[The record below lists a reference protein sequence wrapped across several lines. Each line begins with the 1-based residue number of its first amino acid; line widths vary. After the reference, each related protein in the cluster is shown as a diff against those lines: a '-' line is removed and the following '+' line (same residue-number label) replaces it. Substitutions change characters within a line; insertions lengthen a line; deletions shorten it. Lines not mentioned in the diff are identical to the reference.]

1 MLDNWDDLNDIHQI
15 LEVSFIQ
22 KKKQVLEF
30 LEQLVQ
36 ISIEDF
42 FKNNNV

>member
-1 MLDNWDDLNDIHQI
+1 MKSQI
-15 LEVSFIQ
+15 SEKKVKEKEQKEVQ
-22 KKKQVLEF
+22 KKQVLEF

-42 FKNNNV
+42 FKNNSV

>member
-1 MLDNWDDLNDIHQI
+1 MKSQI
-15 LEVSFIQ
+15 AQKKVKEKEQKEVQ
-22 KKKQVLEF
+22 KKQVLEF

-42 FKNNNV
+42 FKNNSV

>member
-1 MLDNWDDLNDIHQI
+1 MKSQI
-15 LEVSFIQ
+15 AQKKVKEKEQKEVQ
-22 KKKQVLEF
+22 KKQVLEF

-42 FKNNNV
+42 FKNNNNV